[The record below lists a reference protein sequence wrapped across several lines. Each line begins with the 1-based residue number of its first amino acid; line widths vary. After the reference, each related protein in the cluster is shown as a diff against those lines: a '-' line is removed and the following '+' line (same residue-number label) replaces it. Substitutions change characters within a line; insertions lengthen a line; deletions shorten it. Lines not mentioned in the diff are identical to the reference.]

1 MPLTHFL
8 LLIVAVIVGAAV
20 TLWVSF
26 SAGVPEVAL
35 ALVALTAAALVHL
48 GHRNGHDHEG

>member
-8 LLIVAVIVGAAV
+8 LLVLAVVLGAAV

-48 GHRNGHDHEG
+48 GHRSGHDHKG